1 MKENIMSKEPVE
13 IEEYGIKVN
22 QYLTYSQIQSIVD
35 GLKKLDSWAERQQ
48 SIDMC
53 ILYFATDLKKEEIE
67 AHDHDYWLKS
77 GLIDCVKAN
86 VLNFYD
92 IEKAIKYE
100 ESPMRTLMKLAN
112 EMPEFSK
119 KLNEYLEVAKNANS
133 KK

>member
-1 MKENIMSKEPVE
+1 MTDWKGMESGVLKHRGV
-13 IEEYGIKVN
+13 GVN
-22 QYLTYSQIQSIVD
+22 TDRAYAQVQAIANSVYT
-35 GLKKLDSWAERQQ
+35 LKSWAEREQN
-48 SIDMC
+48 IDMLLL
-53 ILYFATDLKKEEIE
+53 IYATNLTAEEVNNYNHE
-67 AHDHDYWLKS
+67 HWLKS

-86 VLNFYD
+86 VINFYD

-100 ESPMRTLMKLAN
+100 ESPMRTLMKIAN

>member
-1 MKENIMSKEPVE
+1 MKELKEVNK
-13 IEEYGIKVN
+13 EYLEQYDIHVN
-22 QYLTYSQIQSIVD
+22 RYLTYSQIQAIANSVYT
-35 GLKKLDSWAERQQ
+35 LKSWAEREQN
-48 SIDMC
+48 IDMLLL
-53 ILYFATDLKKEEIE
+53 IYATNLTAEEVNNYNHE
-67 AHDHDYWLKS
+67 HWLKS

-92 IEKAIKYE
+92 IEKAINYE
-100 ESPMRTLMKLAN
+100 ESPMRTLMKIAN

>member
-1 MKENIMSKEPVE
+1 MIQVLGQ
-13 IEEYGIKVN
+13 EEQLGCRISVC
-22 QYLTYSQIQSIVD
+22 TSG
-35 GLKKLDSWAERQQ
+35 GL
-48 SIDMC
+48 C
-53 ILYFATDLKKEEIE
+53 ILTDSKTIVPPWLCSKWNVEASLLLATGEISI
-67 AHDHDYWLKS
+67 L
-77 GLIDCVKAN
+77 
-86 VLNFYD
+86 YD

>member
-1 MKENIMSKEPVE
+1 MKDFKEME
-13 IEEYGIKVN
+13 SIELKDFGIRVN
-22 QYLTYSQIQSIVD
+22 PYLTYAQVQAIANSVYT
-35 GLKKLDSWAERQQ
+35 LKSWAEREQN
-48 SIDMC
+48 IDMLLL
-53 ILYFATDLKKEEIE
+53 IYATNLTAEEVNNYKHE
-67 AHDHDYWLKS
+67 HCLKS
-77 GLIDCVKAN
+77 RLIDCVKAN

>member
-1 MKENIMSKEPVE
+1 MKDFKEME
-13 IEEYGIKVN
+13 SIEVKDFGIRVN
-22 QYLTYSQIQSIVD
+22 PYLTYAQVQAIANSVYT
-35 GLKKLDSWAERQQ
+35 LKSWAEREQN
-48 SIDMC
+48 IDMLLL
-53 ILYFATDLKKEEIE
+53 IYATNLTAEEVNNYNHE
-67 AHDHDYWLKS
+67 HWLKS

-100 ESPMRTLMKLAN
+100 ESPMRTLMKIAN

-119 KLNEYLEVAKNANS
+119 KLNGYLEVAKNANS